1 MNSIFTIILKFLSLS
16 ITYLLASLSTVVLYY
31 NTAEAQENSTMHW
44 GLSNVQEIWLA
55 NISNTS
61 EDAEPVWLHYT
72 DASIGY
78 EWSINSS
85 WSLNVYG
92 SAFFTNGN
100 SISDRVGDLQ
110 GISNIEAHR
119 GAEILEGWLEL
130 ISPIGLGLKG
140 GILDSNGDFDSIE
153 PAQFFINSSHG
164 IGPDLSS
171 VGVNGPSI
179 FPETGLGAIAFFE
192 EKKWSIKLGA
202 FDPLTRASGSEF
214 YKASN
219 IDWDF
224 SDGVLMVSEL
234 QVTTT
239 DSRIS
244 VGIWTSSFSLEKNY
258 TQLSNLSNAKG
269 MYTSLNRSDSFGDTY
284 IRLGLSESKNAYID
298 RYIGAG
304 WVKKISSSSN
314 FLPQSLI
321 GISWASARLGDL
333 GLFSE
338 WTGGELNKDDH
349 SFEHILEISSNTKL
363 SDNLQLQPNLQF
375 IIQPGAQSSAQSR
388 LVVGVRGVFEI

>member
-1 MNSIFTIILKFLSLS
+1 MTHYS
-16 ITYLLASLSTVVLYY
+16 ITIMKAITSIKLEMAILITFTLCTDIIKAQNNSLF
-31 NTAEAQENSTMHW
+31 NW

-100 SISDRVGDLQ
+100 SISDLVGDLQ

-171 VGVNGPSI
+171 VGANGPSI

-202 FDPLTRASGSEF
+202 FDPLTRASGSELN
-214 YKASN
+214 KASN
-219 IDWDF
+219 FDWDF

-258 TQLSNLSNAKG
+258 TELSNLSNAKG

-314 FLPQSLI
+314 FLPESLI
-321 GISWASARLGDL
+321 GISWASAHLGDL

-338 WTGGELNKDDH
+338 LAGVELNNDDH

-375 IIQPGAQSSAQSR
+375 IMQPGAQVRAQSR
-388 LVVGVRGVFEI
+388 LVLGIRGIFEI

>member
-1 MNSIFTIILKFLSLS
+1 MTHYS
-16 ITYLLASLSTVVLYY
+16 ITIMKAITSIKLEMAILITFTLCTDIIKAQNNSLF
-31 NTAEAQENSTMHW
+31 NW
-44 GLSNVQEIWLA
+44 GLSNVQEIWFA

-100 SISDRVGDLQ
+100 SISDFVGDLQ

-140 GILDSNGDFDSIE
+140 GILNSNGDFDSIE

-171 VGVNGPSI
+171 VGANGPSI

-202 FDPLTRASGSEF
+202 FDPLTRASGSELN
-214 YKASN
+214 KASN

-234 QVTTT
+234 QVSTT

-244 VGIWTSSFSLEKNY
+244 LGIWTSSFSLEKNY
-258 TQLSNLSNAKG
+258 TELSNLSNAKG

-314 FLPQSLI
+314 FLPESLI

-338 WTGGELNKDDH
+338 LAGVELNKDDH

-375 IIQPGAQSSAQSR
+375 IMQPGAQVRAQSR
-388 LVVGVRGVFEI
+388 LVLGIRGIFEI

>member
-1 MNSIFTIILKFLSLS
+1 MKAITSIKLEMAILITFTLCTDSIKAQNNSLF
-16 ITYLLASLSTVVLYY
+16 
-31 NTAEAQENSTMHW
+31 NW
-44 GLSNVQEIWLA
+44 GLSNVQEIWFA

-100 SISDRVGDLQ
+100 SISDFVGDLQ

-140 GILDSNGDFDSIE
+140 GILNSNGDFDSIE

-171 VGVNGPSI
+171 VGANGPSI

-192 EKKWSIKLGA
+192 EKKWSIKLGT
-202 FDPLTRASGSEF
+202 FDPLTRASGSELN
-214 YKASN
+214 KASN

-234 QVTTT
+234 QVSTT

-244 VGIWTSSFSLEKNY
+244 LGIWTSSFSLEKNY
-258 TQLSNLSNAKG
+258 TELSNLSNTKG
-269 MYTSLNRSDSFGDTY
+269 MYTSLSRSDSFGDTY

-298 RYIGAG
+298 RYVGAG
-304 WVKKISSSSN
+304 WIKNISSSSN
-314 FLPQSLI
+314 FLPKSLI

-338 WTGGELNKDDH
+338 LAGVELNKDDH

-375 IIQPGAQSSAQSR
+375 IMQPGAQVRAQSR
-388 LVVGVRGVFEI
+388 LVLGIRGIFEI

>member
-1 MNSIFTIILKFLSLS
+1 MTHYS
-16 ITYLLASLSTVVLYY
+16 ITIMKAITSIKLEMAILITFTLCTDSIKAQNNSLF
-31 NTAEAQENSTMHW
+31 NW
-44 GLSNVQEIWLA
+44 GLSNVQEIWFA

-100 SISDRVGDLQ
+100 SISDFVGDLQ

-140 GILDSNGDFDSIE
+140 GILNSNGDFDSIE

-171 VGVNGPSI
+171 VGANGPSI

-192 EKKWSIKLGA
+192 EKKWSIKLGT
-202 FDPLTRASGSEF
+202 FDPLTRASGSELN
-214 YKASN
+214 KASN

-234 QVTTT
+234 QVSTT

-244 VGIWTSSFSLEKNY
+244 LGIWTSSFSLEKNY
-258 TQLSNLSNAKG
+258 TELSNLSNTKG
-269 MYTSLNRSDSFGDTY
+269 MYTSLSRSDSFGDTY

-298 RYIGAG
+298 RYVGAG
-304 WVKKISSSSN
+304 WIKNISSSSN
-314 FLPQSLI
+314 FLPKSLI

-338 WTGGELNKDDH
+338 LAGVELNKDDH

-375 IIQPGAQSSAQSR
+375 IMQPGAQVRAQSR
-388 LVVGVRGVFEI
+388 LVLGIRGIFEI

>member
-1 MNSIFTIILKFLSLS
+1 MTHYS
-16 ITYLLASLSTVVLYY
+16 ITIMKAITSIKLEMAILITFTLCTDSIKAQNNSLF
-31 NTAEAQENSTMHW
+31 NW
-44 GLSNVQEIWLA
+44 GLSNVQEIWFA

-100 SISDRVGDLQ
+100 SISDFVGDLQ

-140 GILDSNGDFDSIE
+140 GILNSNGDFDSIE

-171 VGVNGPSI
+171 VGANGPSI

-202 FDPLTRASGSEF
+202 FDPLTRASGSELN
-214 YKASN
+214 KASN

-234 QVTTT
+234 QVSTT

-244 VGIWTSSFSLEKNY
+244 LGIWTSSFSLEKNY
-258 TQLSNLSNAKG
+258 TELSNLSNTKG
-269 MYTSLNRSDSFGDTY
+269 MYTSLSRSDSFGDTY

-314 FLPQSLI
+314 FLPESLI

-338 WTGGELNKDDH
+338 LAGVELNKDDH

-375 IIQPGAQSSAQSR
+375 IMQPGAQVRAQSR
-388 LVVGVRGVFEI
+388 LVLGIRGIFEI